1 MMEKKSLFKNSHH
14 LIRIKIKLINIQIKH
29 KYSILKENQYLL
41 LITILNQLKVSIAK
55 IMILMIHNMDLID
68 NFFKRSMKEIIL
80 MKIIFILSK

>member
-1 MMEKKSLFKNSHH
+1 MMVKKSLFKNSHH
-14 LIRIKIKLINIQIKH
+14 LIRIKIKFINIQIKH

-68 NFFKRSMKEIIL
+68 NFFKRSMKEIIH
-80 MKIIFILSK
+80 MKIIFIPSK

>member
-1 MMEKKSLFKNSHH
+1 MVKKSLFKNSHH
-14 LIRIKIKLINIQIKH
+14 LIRIKIKFINIQIKH

-80 MKIIFILSK
+80 MKIIFIPSK

>member
-1 MMEKKSLFKNSHH
+1 MVKKSLFKNSHH
-14 LIRIKIKLINIQIKH
+14 LIRIKIKFINIQIKH

>member
-1 MMEKKSLFKNSHH
+1 MMVKKSLSKNSHH
-14 LIRIKIKLINIQIKH
+14 LIRIKIKFINIQIKH

-80 MKIIFILSK
+80 MKIIFIPSK

>member
-1 MMEKKSLFKNSHH
+1 MMVKKSLFKNSHH
-14 LIRIKIKLINIQIKH
+14 LIRIKIKFINIQIKH

-80 MKIIFILSK
+80 MKIIFIPSK

>member
-1 MMEKKSLFKNSHH
+1 MEKKSLFKNSHH
-14 LIRIKIKLINIQIKH
+14 LIRIKIKFINIQIKH

>member
-1 MMEKKSLFKNSHH
+1 MMVKKSLFKNSHH